1 MEDFDLNIQNY
12 SIKELEDL
20 LTLQHGY
27 SRDEICS
34 KKDRICMKVMND
46 KSLTFEMKGRIGNFF
61 DIASKLLKNMSNI
74 TKKKGSN
81 LSNNHYNGDDGD
93 DGDDG
98 NDSDENDNG
107 GGGNDT
113 KISNTASPG
122 MKNSAF
128 NELRNVMQ
136 RGSNNMIIQD
146 PFSAHIRKVYNN
158 DKPGKN
164 FDEYGT
170 MRGVINPLLK
180 NTILRGL
187 NVDSRYRD
195 DYYNTKSTDLIIT
208 LPFKIENVVSYRLVS
223 ISLPITYY
231 NISQRYGNNVIR
243 IETYNSIFTGYNL
256 INTFDLILQDGI
268 YNTLQNSSTFSA
280 SIETEINNIL
290 NSNPNSPNV
299 ALPLLGYQNPK
310 LLYTI
315 NRVNGK
321 SVFAQDT
328 TATQYYYFKI
338 ITNVGYNVTTGIVD
352 KDFDVNK
359 GIITRLGWTLGFR
372 TAEHYS
378 SNYNPAVLPPPSIYG
393 SIISISICFTKYP
406 LYGFLTI
413 DDFNSNVSDYYTSVF
428 ADSISVPNILSK
440 IDLTRLIEMSGAFQA
455 SQGESTSNS
464 VNRERRFFGPVNI
477 QKMRITLYDDLGYVL
492 DLNGMD
498 WAIELA
504 FECVYSM

>member
-20 LTLQHGY
+20 LTLQVGY
-27 SRDEICS
+27 SRDEVCS
-34 KKDRICMKVMND
+34 KKDKICMKVMND
-46 KSLTFEMKGRIGNFF
+46 NSLSFEMKGRIGNFF
-61 DIASKLLKNMSNI
+61 DLASKLLKNMSSI
-74 TKKKGSN
+74 TKNKSGN
-81 LSNNHYNGDDGD
+81 LSNNHYDGNDGSDDNGGDDNGDDI
-93 DGDDG
+93 
-98 NDSDENDNG
+98 E
-107 GGGNDT
+107 
-113 KISNTASPG
+113 ISNIASSG
-122 MKNSAF
+122 MKKSAF
-128 NELRNVMQ
+128 NELKNVMQ
-136 RGSNNMIIQD
+136 KGSNNMIIRD
-146 PFSAHIRKVYNN
+146 PFSAHVRKIDNN

-195 DYYNTKSTDLIIT
+195 DYYNTKSTDLSIT
-208 LPFKIENVVSYRLVS
+208 LPFKIENVISYRLVS
-223 ISLPITYY
+223 ITLPITYY
-231 NISQRYGNNVIR
+231 NVSQRYGNNVIR
-243 IETYNSIFTGYNL
+243 IETYNSIVTGYNL
-256 INTFDLILQDGI
+256 INTFNLILQDGI
-268 YNTLQNSSTFSA
+268 YNTTQSVSSFSA

-290 NSNPNSPNV
+290 NSNSNSPNV
-299 ALPLLGYQNPK
+299 ILPLLGYPNPK
-310 LLYTI
+310 LVYTI
-315 NRVNGK
+315 SKVNGK
-321 SVFAQDT
+321 SIFAQDT
-328 TATQYYYFKI
+328 TATSPYYFKI

-378 SNYNPAVLPPPSIYG
+378 SNYNPLVIPPPTIYG
-393 SIISISICFTKYP
+393 SIVSSSICFTKYP
-406 LYGFLTI
+406 IYGFLSI

-440 IDLTRLIEMSGAFQA
+440 IDLTRLIELSGAFQA